1 MKKGCAMK
9 LNFLIFSL
17 VVVSL
22 YGCTAVNVSSVD
34 LEKNPIKHLC
44 ILESTKSNT
53 RDFISAMTERFEY
66 YNITVETYLINK
78 PKNCDAIV
86 TFEAYRSYDPI
97 PFLNRAK
104 IEIRKDNKIIG
115 TATYRHKGGVM
126 SMALTKYGKTRS
138 KVYPLID
145 KLLAQASANNTS
157 DTYQAPDRQE

>member
-1 MKKGCAMK
+1 MKFN
-9 LNFLIFSL
+9 LLISSL
-17 VVVSL
+17 IVVSL
-22 YGCTAVNVSSVD
+22 FGCTAINVSSVD
-34 LEKNPIKHLC
+34 LEKNSIKHLC

-53 RDFISAMTERFEY
+53 RDFSLAMKERFEQH
-66 YNITVETYLINK
+66 NITAETYLINE

-104 IEIRKDNKIIG
+104 IEIHKDNKIIG
-115 TATYRHKGGVM
+115 IATYKHKGGVM

-145 KLLAQASANNTS
+145 KLLDQASANN
-157 DTYQAPDRQE
+157 